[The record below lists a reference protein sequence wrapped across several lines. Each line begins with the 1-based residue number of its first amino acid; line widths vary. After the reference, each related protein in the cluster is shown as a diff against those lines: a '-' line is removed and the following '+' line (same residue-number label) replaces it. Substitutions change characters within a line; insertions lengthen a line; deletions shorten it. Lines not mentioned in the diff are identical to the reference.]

1 MQAEELFCTQP
12 KQQTEKEV
20 ITGNISNIKSSC
32 PATSTWPGLY
42 VLNMKI
48 TIKYLNKIGIYVVW
62 WSIFQNNP
70 AVVIWNQTTLPLSNN
85 GIKRNLHKSWW
96 DQLEQFL
103 KLWKTVKLNQKL
115 FKKIFWKN
123 LKKYMYTNI
132 YTVNVRV

>member
-70 AVVIWNQTTLPLSNN
+70 AVVIWNQTILPLSNN

-123 LKKYMYTNI
+123 LKKYTYTNI

>member
-42 VLNMKI
+42 VLSMKK
-48 TIKYLNKIGIYVVW
+48 TIKYLNKIRIYVVW

-85 GIKRNLHKSWW
+85 GIKRNLQKSWW

-103 KLWKTVKLNQKL
+103 KLWKTVKLNQKI
-115 FKKIFWKN
+115 FKKN
-123 LKKYMYTNI
+123 VKKYTYTNI